1 MPENTAFLLVGAGAG
16 EAVAL
21 EMPVFSALEK
31 AKANLHV
38 PRIPPTV
45 AYDPGAAGVG
55 EGQVREEK
63 VDLIPPLQKEN
74 MTLSSETTCR
84 QRWR

>member
-1 MPENTAFLLVGAGAG
+1 MLVDAGAG

-55 EGQVREEK
+55 KGEVREEEE
-63 VDLIPPLQKEN
+63 DLIPPPPE
-74 MTLSSETTCR
+74 ER
-84 QRWR
+84 YDPPF